1 MLYKEKLIIS
11 GKFLEHF
18 QYEKWI
24 EKGFKLK
31 ENKSPTLKHRG
42 RAVAAEQDKKL
53 INRMKVMQKARSTI
67 KRLINANVNC
77 WNDSKGRIIPAK
89 FFTITHAENITAI
102 KYSNNKFRSFI
113 KRLNRFLGYKA
124 EYVAVIEFQK
134 RGAIHYHVIFF
145 NLPYIKKK
153 ELSNL
158 WGRGYVQINRIKHV
172 NNVGAYVSK
181 YMGKDLEDERLYGE
195 KCYFCSRG
203 LHKPIE
209 IVDSESIRAML
220 NILEGQLLKGFEN
233 SYENEYT
240 GLIKYKQYY
249 LIG

>member
-1 MLYKEKLIIS
+1 M
-11 GKFLEHF
+11 H
-18 QYEKWI
+18 
-24 EKGFKLK
+24 
-31 ENKSPTLKHRG
+31 
-42 RAVAAEQDKKL
+42 
-53 INRMKVMQKARSTI
+53 
-67 KRLINANVNC
+67 
-77 WNDSKGRIIPAK
+77 
-89 FFTITHAENITAI
+89 ITDI

-113 KRLNRFLGYKA
+113 KRLNRHLSSKA

-158 WGRGYVQINRIKHV
+158 WGRGYIQINRIKHV
-172 NNVGAYVSK
+172 NNVGSYISK

-203 LHKPIE
+203 LYKPIE
-209 IVDSESIRAML
+209 IIDTESIREML
-220 NILEGQLLKGFEN
+220 TILKGKLISGYEN

-240 GLIKYKQYY
+240 GLTKYKQYY